1 MLDTMHAPGV
11 DDMRS
16 GDVALRLSIV
26 FAVAGSLALAAGL
39 YEIDRREKSSSETVT
54 ANLTEIEQRVQV
66 LSNQIRI
73 LNDQYTRQLTA
84 GERQVQA
91 LSTQIQALESRL
103 KELEDDLRV
112 RRLESGPVRR

>member
-1 MLDTMHAPGV
+1 
-11 DDMRS
+11 MRS
-16 GDVALRLSIV
+16 GDVALRLSVV
-26 FAVAGSLALAAGL
+26 FVVAGSILLAAGL

-73 LNDQYTRQLTA
+73 FNDQYAKQSIA
-84 GERQVQA
+84 NERQVQA

-103 KELEDDLRV
+103 NELEDDLRV
-112 RRLESGPVRR
+112 RQLQSAPARR